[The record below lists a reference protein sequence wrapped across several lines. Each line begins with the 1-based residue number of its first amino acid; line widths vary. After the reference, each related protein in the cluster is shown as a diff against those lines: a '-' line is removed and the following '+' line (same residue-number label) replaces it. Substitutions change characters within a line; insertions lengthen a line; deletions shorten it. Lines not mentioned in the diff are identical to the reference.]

1 MTRLAFRA
9 LDCSVCGEFSISI
22 VVEPRRLVEEI
33 PVHKF
38 LRSRRFGVGFGRL
51 GAAFDGSGKH
61 IDHHRAKP
69 FFFSVLPGAFCHGQ
83 LVVFAAGT
91 PFSISISSGRPIH
104 TLMITSLQQVAARA
118 GAR

>member
-1 MTRLAFRA
+1 MPRGAAHAAFSA
-9 LDCSVCGEFSISI
+9 DF
-22 VVEPRRLVEEI
+22 
-33 PVHKF
+33 F
-38 LRSRRFGVGFGRL
+38 LTSSCARFGVGFGRL